1 MARRVLTAL
10 GIAAGL
16 MLAALVAG
24 AAYTALKAPL
34 ATTPNSNLNPDNCS
48 PGPCVNLSGYTLWI
62 SNVRVQNDIVRMTV
76 KFQNS
81 SVATYASPDDLQL
94 IDAGRRTSIPI
105 TGVTGCNT
113 FARHEFSGGE
123 IFGPLNVGF
132 RGSNAPPPLLLPR
145 TPDLGPFFCG
155 ADPHIWPA
163 RALGAGRGRW

>member
-1 MARRVLTAL
+1 
-10 GIAAGL
+10 
-16 MLAALVAG
+16 
-24 AAYTALKAPL
+24 
-34 ATTPNSNLNPDNCS
+34 TTPNSNLNPDNCS

-113 FARHEFSGGE
+113 FARHEFSGGKVSAT
-123 IFGPLNVGF
+123 INVCF
-132 RGSNAPPPLLLPR
+132 RASTARPACILHSTPRPR
-145 TPDLGPFFCG
+145 TF
-155 ADPHIWPA
+155 
-163 RALGAGRGRW
+163 RR

>member
-113 FARHEFSGGE
+113 FARHEFSGGKV
-123 IFGPLNVGF
+123 FGPTDLF
-132 RGSNAPPPLLLPR
+132 LRRLLCAGELV
-145 TPDLGPFFCG
+145 THHAG
-155 ADPHIWPA
+155 AKID
-163 RALGAGRGRW
+163 